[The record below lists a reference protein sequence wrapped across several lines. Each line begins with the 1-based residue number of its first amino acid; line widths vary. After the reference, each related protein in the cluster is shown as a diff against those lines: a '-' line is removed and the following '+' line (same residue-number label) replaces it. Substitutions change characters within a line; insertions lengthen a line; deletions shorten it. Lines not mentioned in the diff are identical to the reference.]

1 MKTLLKRSLSGILT
15 AMLVVTMI
23 FSTVTLTSAA
33 TGISYTFSKSDAG
46 YAEGTISL
54 TASAGKYDLYWA
66 DNTKALD
73 GFSSIATLSF
83 SQSTTQTYTMP
94 KQTAI
99 PENAAKVIAVKSGNV
114 ETTNKIYFINNV
126 GWSSVY
132 CHAYESA
139 NTANKNASWPGV
151 KMTYVEK
158 DTSGYDVYSIEL
170 DQSFDEM
177 QFDNGSSGNKN
188 QTVDITIGSK
198 NAYTVSDTASTT
210 KYNVTNLSYGDEA
223 FSESSLF
230 VADAQAVYDIPS
242 SKITTGKK
250 LYTFANYSDIQL
262 DCSTSSYPYSIQN
275 WNNALEFAS
284 AQGADF
290 MVTAGDN
297 VNSSST
303 SGQKLEWD
311 VFEKTLA
318 DSSYCNP
325 VYEAVGN
332 HELWPG
338 VAGGTSTFVQNSGVD
353 NSAETIAQNK
363 SYYEVTENGD
373 HYIFMALEGGFYP
386 DRVEEFSDEQLDWVE
401 GLIKKYSGDG
411 HNIFVIEHSPFKSYG
426 AGDNI
431 DKPYYDI
438 PLSDAQSSTVRLKGI
453 FEKYKDVIFISG
465 HTHIALAEQY
475 NYSDNNGTSCQ
486 MIHDSSV
493 GGSRTIVNGALNKN
507 YSQSRSEGYIVD
519 VYEDKL
525 VFKGANLYYGQ
536 YLPSCTYIVKTS
548 ASIAGVQPATT
559 SPVATTTAPQ
569 PTTTVPVVTTTAPQ
583 PTTTVP
589 VVTTTAPQPT
599 TTVPVVTTVPPTT
612 EPEPEY
618 ICGDVD
624 GDNSVTIKDA
634 TRLQQYL
641 VGRRQFTEIQK
652 KAADTDGSQDVSISD
667 VTVLQSYIAERYT
680 SLPHYKTQTVVPV
693 KKAIEEK
700 YQLLNDVGVDLN
712 TKYPYASYNQYMS
725 LKKLYRAISNGTV
738 SYTQQVFEELSAL
751 YKNFTDIA
759 GTSISTPPQ
768 GEIVVCFENSANW
781 VTPYVYMWSTST
793 GANNVW
799 PGVAMTKVDDFG
811 SMYYVKIDYTK
822 YQNIVFSNSMGTQ
835 TVDIELDGN
844 GNTIYKLAELSNGKY
859 NVKSEKIIA

>member
-1 MKTLLKRSLSGILT
+1 MKTLLRRSISVMLT
-15 AMLVVTMI
+15 AMMVVTMI
-23 FSTVTLTSAA
+23 FSAVTLTSAVS
-33 TGISYTFSKSDAG
+33 GISYTFSKSDAG

-54 TASAGKYDLYWA
+54 TAPAGKYDLYWA

-73 GFSSIATLSF
+73 DFSSIATLNF
-83 SQSTTQTYTMP
+83 SQSSTQTYTMP

-99 PENAAKVIAVKSGNV
+99 PDNATKVIAVKKGEAQSSN
-114 ETTNKIYFINNV
+114 TIYFINNI

-132 CHAYESA
+132 CHAYESS

-151 KMTYVEK
+151 KMTYVENNS
-158 DTSGYDVYSIEL
+158 SGYGVYSIEL
-170 DQSFDEM
+170 DSSFDEM

-188 QTVDITIGSK
+188 QTVDITLGSK
-198 NAYTVSDTASTT
+198 NAYTISDVSSTS
-210 KYNVTNLSYGDEA
+210 KYNVTNLSYGDDT
-223 FSESSLF
+223 SVSQSLL
-230 VADAQAVYDIPS
+230 VSDAEAVYNIPT
-242 SKITTGKK
+242 SKFTNGKK

-262 DCSTSSYPYSIQN
+262 DCSSSSYPYSIQN
-275 WNNALEFAS
+275 WSNALEFAS

-303 SGQKLEWD
+303 SGQLREWD

-318 DSSYCNP
+318 ESSYCNP
-325 VYEAVGN
+325 VYESVGN

-338 VAGGTSTFVQNSGVD
+338 VDGGTSTFVENSGVD
-353 NSAETIAQNK
+353 NTADTIAQNK
-363 SYYEVTENGD
+363 SYYEITENGD

-438 PLSDAQSSTVRLKGI
+438 PLTDDQSSSVRLKEI
-453 FEKYKDVIFISG
+453 FKTYKDVIFISG

-525 VFKGANLYYGQ
+525 VFKGANLYYGE

-548 ASIAGVQPATT
+548 ASIAGVEPPTAPTTIKPTTTPATT
-559 SPVATTTAPQ
+559 AKP
-569 PTTTVPVVTTTAPQ
+569 TTVPVTTAKP
-583 PTTTVP
+583 TTVP
-589 VVTTTAPQPT
+589 VTTTKP
-599 TTVPVVTTVPPTT
+599 TTVPQTTAVEPTTVPTPT
-612 EPEPEY
+612 Y
-618 ICGDVD
+618 LCGDID
-624 GDNSVTIKDA
+624 GDSSVNIKDA
-634 TRLQQYL
+634 TMIQQYL
-641 VGRRQFTEIQK
+641 VDARVFTEIQK
-652 KAADTDGSQDVSISD
+652 KAADTDGDNKVTITD
-667 VTVLQSYIAERYT
+667 VTVLQLYLAERYQ
-680 SLPHYKTQTVVPV
+680 SLPHYKTTKVASPLKSEVY
-693 KKAIEEK
+693 IND
-700 YQLLNDVGVDLN
+700 QLLVDVETAL
-712 TKYPYASYNQYMS
+712 TAKYKFASYNQYMA

-738 SYTQQVFEELSAL
+738 NYTQQVFEELSVL
-751 YKNFTDIA
+751 YNNFTDIA
-759 GTSISTPPQ
+759 GTDIPTPQ
-768 GEIVVCFENSANW
+768 DDITIYFENSENW
-781 VTPYVYMWSTST
+781 STPYIYMWSSES

-799 PGVAMTKVDDFG
+799 PGVAMTKVEG
-811 SMYYVKIDYTK
+811 SDTMYSIQLDYTM
-822 YQNIVFSNSMGTQ
+822 YQNAIFSNGSGTQ
-835 TVDIELDGN
+835 TVDIALSGKDKVF
-844 GNTIYKLAELSNGKY
+844 YKLSGMSNGKY
-859 NVKSEKIIA
+859 TVIEDSPLT